1 MIYDVRQTT
10 TCAYA
15 SPVAHAHH
23 VLRLTPIHRDGQRV
37 HVASLQIVPEPL
49 HRREGQDFFGNRL
62 TWIEIEEPHKTLT
75 VKLAARVTVDA
86 AAEIAAL
93 ATPAW
98 ETVREAAFA
107 ISDTGPLSPAHFLF
121 PSRMVSL
128 DPEIRDYTRESFSA
142 GRPVFDAAIE
152 LMNRLKSDIAYEIG
166 ATTVTTMPPMS
177 FALRRGV
184 CQDFAH
190 IMISGLRGIGLPA
203 AYVSGYLRTMPRTDP
218 TRLQGADAMHAWV
231 MVWCGSPHPSLPR
244 ERGREGWGWIGLDP
258 TNAVVASDQHVVLAT
273 GRDYTDV
280 APMDGVIVGS
290 GRQQIDVAVSVTPA
304 G

>member
-15 SPVAHAHH
+15 SPVAHARH
-23 VLRLTPIHRDGQRV
+23 VLRLTPIHRSGQRV

-62 TWIEIEEPHKTLT
+62 TWIEIEEPHRTLT
-75 VKLAARVTVDA
+75 VKLAARISVDA
-86 AAEIAAL
+86 ALEQIAL

-98 ETVREAAFA
+98 ESVREQAFA
-107 ISDTGPLSPAHFLF
+107 TSDLGPNSPAHFLF
-121 PSRMVSL
+121 PSRLVSL
-128 DPEIRDYTRESFSA
+128 DPEIRDYAQQSFTA
-142 GRPVFDAAIE
+142 GRPVLDAAIE
-152 LMNRLKSDIAYEIG
+152 LMRRLKADITYEIG
-166 ATTVTTMPPMS
+166 ATTVTTTPPMS

-190 IMISGLRGIGLPA
+190 IMIAGLRGIGLPA
-203 AYVSGYLRTMPRTDP
+203 VYVSGYLRTTPRGDP

-231 MVWCGSPHPSLPR
+231 LVWCGADT
-244 ERGREGWGWIGLDP
+244 GWIGLDP
-258 TNAVVASDQHVVLAT
+258 TNAVVASDQHVVLAL

-280 APMDGVIVGS
+280 APMDGVILVS
-290 GRQQIDVAVSVTPA
+290 GGQQIDVAVSVTPA
-304 G
+304 A

>member
-1 MIYDVRQTT
+1 VIYDVRQTT

-15 SPVAHAHH
+15 LPVAHARH

-37 HVASLQIVPEPL
+37 QVSSLQIAPEPL
-49 HRREGQDFFGNRL
+49 HRREGRDFFGNRL
-62 TWIEIEEPHKTLT
+62 TWIEIEEPHRTLT

-86 AAEIAAL
+86 AIEPAAL
-93 ATPAW
+93 STPPW
-98 ETVREAAFA
+98 EAVREEAFA
-107 ISDTGPLSPAHFLF
+107 TSDVGPLSPAHFLF

-142 GRPVFDAAIE
+142 GRPVLDASIE
-152 LMNRLKSDIAYEIG
+152 LMKRLKSDITYEIG
-166 ATTVTTMPPMS
+166 ATTVTTTPPMS

-203 AYVSGYLRTMPRTDP
+203 AYVSGYLRSAPRTDAA
-218 TRLQGADAMHAWV
+218 RLQGADAMHAWV
-231 MVWCGSPHPSLPR
+231 MLWCGAAA
-244 ERGREGWGWIGLDP
+244 GWIGLDP
-258 TNAVVASDQHVVLAT
+258 TNAVLASESHVTLAF

-280 APMDGVIVGS
+280 APMDGVIFGS
-290 GRQQIDVAVSVTPA
+290 GGQHIDVSVSVTPA
-304 G
+304 PAN